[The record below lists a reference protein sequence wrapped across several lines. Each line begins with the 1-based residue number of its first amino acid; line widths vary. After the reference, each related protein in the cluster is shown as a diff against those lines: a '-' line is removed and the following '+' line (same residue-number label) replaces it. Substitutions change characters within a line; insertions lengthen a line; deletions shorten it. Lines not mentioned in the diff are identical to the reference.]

1 MEIVFVCTG
10 NTCRSIMA
18 ERIAKKMAKERKMEG
33 VKFSSCG
40 VDARRENIA
49 KNAQIALKEYGYDGR
64 DRKSVKLKKLKP
76 SAIYVATNS
85 ALKKFLGK
93 NCISFADLY
102 GDVVDPYGQGE
113 DVYKITARLIEKNV
127 EVLLDKIEKMRG
139 EK

>member
-18 ERIAKKMAKERKMEG
+18 ERIAKKMAKERKMEL

-76 SAIYVATNS
+76 SAIYVAVNS
-85 ALKKFLGK
+85 ALKKFL
-93 NCISFADLY
+93 
-102 GDVVDPYGQGE
+102 V
-113 DVYKITARLIEKNV
+113 TARLIEKNV